1 MKINEA
7 AEQAGLSK
15 RAVKYYE
22 EQGLLHIKKDP
33 NGYRNYTP
41 EDVQTLKEI
50 SAYRKLGIGISDIRD
65 LLAGTN
71 KALLDRIYEEKK
83 NLFRENQKELE
94 ALQRFISDKNVDT
107 LCQAVDYRCIGDAM
121 QEMLPGFFGYFFMN
135 HFLPYLQITITTPE
149 QQEAYQNILDFWDNV
164 KIRIPLFMRFGSY
177 LMYRLPK
184 PNIKQAA
191 AQMEEQL
198 RLYTSPSEEEYRKL
212 RDKTRQNVKIKNS
225 LFYKYHPVFISQ
237 RHFMKRLQDCGYN
250 DIFIPNMIRLSP
262 AYKKYHDALMQIN
275 ERICNDLGL
284 YYDSDYNLIMKKEKA
299 D

>member
-33 NGYRNYTP
+33 NGYRNYTT
-41 EDVQTLKEI
+41 EDIQTLKEI
-50 SAYRKLGIGISDIRD
+50 SAYRKLGIGISDIRN
-65 LLAGTN
+65 LLDGTN
-71 KALLDRIYEEKK
+71 TALLERIYEEKK
-83 NLFRENQKELE
+83 ARSLENQKELE
-94 ALQRFISDKNVDT
+94 ALHQFITNKNVDV
-107 LCQAVDYRCIGDAM
+107 LCQAVDYRCIADAM
-121 QEMLPGFFGYFFMN
+121 QEMFPGFFGYFFMN

-149 QQEAYQNILDFWDNV
+149 QKEAYQNILDFWDNV
-164 KIRIPLFMRFGSY
+164 KIRIPLFMRLGSY

-184 PNIKQAA
+184 PGINQAVIG
-191 AQMEEQL
+191 MEEQL

-212 RDKTRQNVKIKNS
+212 RDKTMQNVKLKNS

-262 AYKKYHDALMQIN
+262 EYKKYHDALTHIN

-284 YYDSDYNLIMKKEKA
+284 YYDSDYNLVMKKEKA

>member
-1 MKINEA
+1 
-7 AEQAGLSK
+7 
-15 RAVKYYE
+15 
-22 EQGLLHIKKDP
+22 
-33 NGYRNYTP
+33 
-41 EDVQTLKEI
+41 
-50 SAYRKLGIGISDIRD
+50 
-65 LLAGTN
+65 
-71 KALLDRIYEEKK
+71 
-83 NLFRENQKELE
+83 
-94 ALQRFISDKNVDT
+94 
-107 LCQAVDYRCIGDAM
+107 M

-164 KIRIPLFMRFGSY
+164 KIRIPLFMRLGSY

-184 PNIKQAA
+184 PDIKQAA

-212 RDKTRQNVKIKNS
+212 RDKTRQNVKMKNS

-284 YYDSDYNLIMKKEKA
+284 YYDSDYNLVMKKEKV